1 MESSTILAAIEAA
14 KPYFKEDSAL
24 YAYPSIPDEVLA
36 VHKKKYLELD
46 PDEKVLVL
54 AGKCKQFFTGFC
66 LTDRRLI
73 VRVENGSILL
83 GSLTSIFRETVD
95 IPLDEIKTLSAAL
108 NINSAMMRIIV
119 NGQYVGFIY
128 QNSASSGLKRSTN
141 NTFEAVDALF
151 KEMTLLSGGDLVSSV
166 KSTVAGKN
174 WIKQY
179 RKSGL
184 LKKYFLE
191 PIISH
196 YVDFKGVATRSE
208 YWHFALF
215 FMIIIGAVSGLFS
228 ILFDMGTAVYYL
240 LSLALLLPS
249 LGIMVRRMHDIG
261 KSGKMVLVSLIPVV
275 GLIWLLVLLCRKGND
290 VKKTKNSASLS
301 DIAILSLCGIMIV
314 ISATIA
320 CAKFENGDYGSDEIY
335 DSSVFD
341 DSSDDTS
348 GNAEDISD
356 IRKRV
361 NHIYKYALSGKGDAE
376 KKFFSRK
383 LYGLWKDEQKAS
395 EEYGIGAIEFDIWSL
410 SQDPADPQI
419 EIGEINCMG
428 EAGYSVTLMVVNK
441 YVGRTDKQAVVLLM
455 VKERGDWFIGDMYF
469 SFGGEA
475 VSLSEILQGS
485 LDE

>member
-14 KPYFKEDSAL
+14 KSYFKEDSAV

-36 VHKKKYLELD
+36 VHKKKYLELA

-54 AGKCKQFFTGFC
+54 VGKCKQFFTGFC
-66 LTDRRLI
+66 ITDKRLI
-73 VRVENGSILL
+73 VRVENGSVLL
-83 GSLTSIFRETVD
+83 GSLTSIFRETID
-95 IPLDEIKTLSAAL
+95 IPLNEIKTLSAAL
-108 NINSAMMRIIV
+108 NINSAMMRILV
-119 NGQYVGFIY
+119 NGQYVGFVY

-151 KEMTLLSGGDLVSSV
+151 KEMTLLSGGDLASSA
-166 KSTVAGKN
+166 KSTAAGKK

-184 LKKYFLE
+184 LKKYFLG
-191 PIISH
+191 PVISH

-215 FMIIIGAVSGLFS
+215 FMIIVGAVSGLFS
-228 ILFDMGTAVYYL
+228 IFFDMGTAVYYL
-240 LSLALLLPS
+240 LSLVLLLPS

-261 KSGKMVLVSLIPVV
+261 KSGKTVLVSLIPVV
-275 GLIWLLVLLCRKGND
+275 GPMWLLVLLCRKGNE
-290 VKKTKNSASLS
+290 VKMTKNSASLS
-301 DIAILSLCGIMIV
+301 DIAILSLCGMMIIV
-314 ISATIA
+314 AAAVALT
-320 CAKFENGDYGSDEIY
+320 KLENGNYGSNEIY
-335 DSSVFD
+335 DSSVYD
-341 DSSDDTS
+341 DSSDDIS
-348 GNAEDISD
+348 DNAEDISD
-356 IRKRV
+356 LKKRI
-361 NHIYKYALSGKGDAE
+361 NRIYKYAFSGKGDAE

-428 EAGYSVTLMVVNK
+428 ALKYSVTLMVVNK
-441 YVGRTDKQAVVLLM
+441 YEDRTDKQAVVLLM
-455 VKERGDWFIGDMYF
+455 VKERGDWFIGDIYF